1 MTSSTDDKQQIGLTS
16 DGAKALERLM
26 REGTFA
32 TEGDAYKF
40 SIAYALA
47 TEREPADA
55 PAGGYQ
61 TKFNASGGLDRDG
74 AVRDLVVLLRPEDSA
89 RPYATAE
96 KLAEVGVRSVAEM
109 LETNVGLAEIVRQ
122 ASEQQVS

>member
-1 MTSSTDDKQQIGLTS
+1 VTSLADDKQQIGLTVEGS
-16 DGAKALERLM
+16 RALDRLM

-47 TEREPADA
+47 TGLEPTDA
-55 PAGGYQ
+55 PPGGYQ

-74 AVRDLVVLLRPEDSA
+74 VVRDLIVLLRPQDAA

-96 KLAEVGVRSVAEM
+96 KLAEIGVRSVAGC
-109 LETNVGLAEIVRQ
+109 LEKNVGLAEIIRQ
-122 ASEQQVS
+122 ASEGQAE